1 MAEKMTWL
9 ELRRAIAVRS
19 GDRQK
24 EVNSFMDE
32 LVKQIMEGLRTDKV
46 VRISGLGSFK
56 LQAVAARK
64 SVNVATGEDIVIPGY
79 EKVTFVPE
87 SGVKELFLNLKET
100 TEEKPEP
107 ATPLQKLGAQADEI
121 VGLLADLGQAPKKV
135 DEPAI
140 PQTQETPETP
150 EIPETPEKPDPK
162 VEPEPIVAPEPVKA
176 PEHVAPVVTPVV
188 EPVVAPVVAPEPVA
202 PVVTP
207 VVEPEKEPVKE
218 PEKEPVKEPV
228 KEPEKEPEKPKYHFL
243 RDTLITLTILLLLL
257 AGAFYFFRQ
266 ELTKWVDSLRE
277 KMQTPVEQVVE
288 PVVTDTTA
296 VVDIPQEPDTIATDT
311 IAVEEVH
318 AEEAVIEE
326 VPVVE
331 EQKEEPVKA
340 EEVKAAPEEPQYKEG
355 DVIATVRLRKGED
368 LSKIAR
374 RYYGHGDLWVFI
386 YQFNEDHLGDP
397 DNVAIGSRINVPY
410 LTPEQQD
417 IRNPKTQLKIH
428 ELYQKYLNKN

>member
-1 MAEKMTWL
+1 
-9 ELRRAIAVRS
+9 
-19 GDRQK
+19 
-24 EVNSFMDE
+24 MDE

-100 TEEKPEP
+100 TDEKPEP

-140 PQTQETPETP
+140 PQTPETP

-176 PEHVAPVVTPVV
+176 LEPVAPVVTPVV

-207 VVEPEKEPVKE
+207 VVEPVKE
-218 PEKEPVKEPV
+218 PEKEPV

-331 EQKEEPVKA
+331 EQKEEPAKA

>member
-140 PQTQETPETP
+140 PQTPETPETP
-150 EIPETPEKPDPK
+150 GIPETLEKPDPK

-176 PEHVAPVVTPVV
+176 PEPVAPVVTPVV

-207 VVEPEKEPVKE
+207 VVEPVKEPEKEPVKE
-218 PEKEPVKEPV
+218 PEKEPEKEQ
-228 KEPEKEPEKPKYHFL
+228 EKEPEKPKYHFL

-340 EEVKAAPEEPQYKEG
+340 EEAKAAPEEPLYKEG

-410 LTPEQQD
+410 LTPEQQN

>member
-1 MAEKMTWL
+1 
-9 ELRRAIAVRS
+9 
-19 GDRQK
+19 
-24 EVNSFMDE
+24 MDE

-140 PQTQETPETP
+140 PQTPETPETP
-150 EIPETPEKPDPK
+150 GIPETLEKPDPK

-176 PEHVAPVVTPVV
+176 PEPVAPVVTPVV

-207 VVEPEKEPVKE
+207 VVEPVKE
-218 PEKEPVKEPV
+218 PEKEPV

-288 PVVTDTTA
+288 SVVTDTTA

-318 AEEAVIEE
+318 AEEAVIED

>member
-100 TEEKPEP
+100 TEEKPES

-140 PQTQETPETP
+140 PQTPETP

-176 PEHVAPVVTPVV
+176 PEPVAPIVTPVV

-207 VVEPEKEPVKE
+207 VVEPVKEPVKE
-218 PEKEPVKEPV
+218 PEKEPV

-296 VVDIPQEPDTIATDT
+296 VADIPQEPDTIATDT

>member
-140 PQTQETPETP
+140 PQTPETP

-176 PEHVAPVVTPVV
+176 QEPVAPEVAPIVTPEPVAPVVAPEPIAPVVTPVV
-188 EPVVAPVVAPEPVA
+188 EPV
-202 PVVTP
+202 
-207 VVEPEKEPVKE
+207 KE
-218 PEKEPVKEPV
+218 PEKEPV

-296 VVDIPQEPDTIATDT
+296 VVDIPQEPDTNATDT

-428 ELYQKYLNKN
+428 ELYQKYHNKN

>member
-1 MAEKMTWL
+1 
-9 ELRRAIAVRS
+9 
-19 GDRQK
+19 
-24 EVNSFMDE
+24 MDE

-140 PQTQETPETP
+140 PQTPETP

-176 PEHVAPVVTPVV
+176 QEPVAPEVAPIVTPEPVAPVVT
-188 EPVVAPVVAPEPVA
+188 PEPVA

-207 VVEPEKEPVKE
+207 VVEPVKE
-218 PEKEPVKEPV
+218 PEKEPV

-340 EEVKAAPEEPQYKEG
+340 EEAKAAPEEPLYKEG

-410 LTPEQQD
+410 LTPEQQN

>member
-140 PQTQETPETP
+140 PQTPETP

-176 PEHVAPVVTPVV
+176 PEPVAPVVTPVV
-188 EPVVAPVVAPEPVA
+188 EPVVAPVVAPEPVV

-207 VVEPEKEPVKE
+207 VVEPVKE
-218 PEKEPVKEPV
+218 PEKEPV

>member
-1 MAEKMTWL
+1 
-9 ELRRAIAVRS
+9 
-19 GDRQK
+19 
-24 EVNSFMDE
+24 MDE

-140 PQTQETPETP
+140 PQTPETP

-176 PEHVAPVVTPVV
+176 PEPVAPVVTPVV

-207 VVEPEKEPVKE
+207 VVEPVKE
-218 PEKEPVKEPV
+218 PEKEPV

>member
-1 MAEKMTWL
+1 
-9 ELRRAIAVRS
+9 
-19 GDRQK
+19 
-24 EVNSFMDE
+24 MDE

-100 TEEKPEP
+100 TEEKPES

-140 PQTQETPETP
+140 PQTPETPETP

-176 PEHVAPVVTPVV
+176 PEPVAPVVTPVV

-207 VVEPEKEPVKE
+207 VVEPVKEPVKE
-218 PEKEPVKEPV
+218 PEKEPV

>member
-140 PQTQETPETP
+140 PQTPETP

-207 VVEPEKEPVKE
+207 VVEPVKE

-228 KEPEKEPEKPKYHFL
+228 KEPEKPKYHFL

-355 DVIATVRLRKGED
+355 DVIATIRLRKGED

>member
-140 PQTQETPETP
+140 PQT
-150 EIPETPEKPDPK
+150 PETPEKPDPK
-162 VEPEPIVAPEPVKA
+162 VESEPIVAPEPVKA
-176 PEHVAPVVTPVV
+176 PEPVAPVVTPVV

-207 VVEPEKEPVKE
+207 VVEPVKE
-218 PEKEPVKEPV
+218 PEKEPV

>member
-64 SVNVATGEDIVIPGY
+64 SVNVAARKSVNVATGEDIVIPGY

-100 TEEKPEP
+100 TEEKPEA

-135 DEPAI
+135 EESEAAPEVPEVVPEVPA
-140 PQTQETPETP
+140 TP
-150 EIPETPEKPDPK
+150 EIPKTPIEPEKP
-162 VEPEPIVAPEPVKA
+162 EPVAA
-176 PEHVAPVVTPVV
+176 P
-188 EPVVAPVVAPEPVA
+188 EPVVAPEPIKAPEPVA
-202 PVVTP
+202 PVVPPVVAPIVAPEPAAPVVTPEPIAPIVPP
-207 VVEPEKEPVKE
+207 VVEPIKE
-218 PEKEPVKEPV
+218 PEKEPV

-288 PVVTDTTA
+288 PVVTDTTT

-311 IAVEEVH
+311 MTVDETAVT
-318 AEEAVIEE
+318 
-326 VPVVE
+326 
-331 EQKEEPVKA
+331 EQAPA
-340 EEVKAAPEEPQYKEG
+340 EEVVTPEPAPVVQEQPAEVAQSTPEMPQYKEG

-368 LSKIAR
+368 LSRIAR
-374 RYYGHGDLWVFI
+374 RFYGHGDLWVFI
-386 YQFNEDHLGDP
+386 YE
-397 DNVAIGSRINVPY
+397 
-410 LTPEQQD
+410 
-417 IRNPKTQLKIH
+417 
-428 ELYQKYLNKN
+428 

>member
-1 MAEKMTWL
+1 
-9 ELRRAIAVRS
+9 
-19 GDRQK
+19 
-24 EVNSFMDE
+24 MDE

-140 PQTQETPETP
+140 PQTPETPETP
-150 EIPETPEKPDPK
+150 ATPEKPDPK
-162 VEPEPIVAPEPVKA
+162 VEPEPIVAPEPVKT
-176 PEHVAPVVTPVV
+176 PEPVAPVVTPVV

-202 PVVTP
+202 PVAPVVTP
-207 VVEPEKEPVKE
+207 VVEPVKE
-218 PEKEPVKEPV
+218 PEKEPV

>member
-1 MAEKMTWL
+1 
-9 ELRRAIAVRS
+9 
-19 GDRQK
+19 
-24 EVNSFMDE
+24 MDE

-100 TEEKPEP
+100 TEEKPES

-140 PQTQETPETP
+140 PQTPETP

-176 PEHVAPVVTPVV
+176 PEPVAPIVTPVV

-207 VVEPEKEPVKE
+207 VVEPVKEPVKE
-218 PEKEPVKEPV
+218 PEKEPV

-296 VVDIPQEPDTIATDT
+296 VADIPQEPDTIATDT

>member
-140 PQTQETPETP
+140 PQTPETP

-176 PEHVAPVVTPVV
+176 QEPVAPEVAPVVEPVAPVVAPEPIAPVVTPVV
-188 EPVVAPVVAPEPVA
+188 EPV
-202 PVVTP
+202 
-207 VVEPEKEPVKE
+207 KE
-218 PEKEPVKEPV
+218 PEKEPV

-428 ELYQKYLNKN
+428 ELYQKYLKKN

>member
-140 PQTQETPETP
+140 PQTPETPETP

-176 PEHVAPVVTPVV
+176 PEPVAPVVTPVV

-207 VVEPEKEPVKE
+207 VVEPVKE
-218 PEKEPVKEPV
+218 PEKEPV

-410 LTPEQQD
+410 LTLEQQD

>member
-1 MAEKMTWL
+1 
-9 ELRRAIAVRS
+9 
-19 GDRQK
+19 
-24 EVNSFMDE
+24 MDE

-100 TEEKPEP
+100 TEEKLEP

-140 PQTQETPETP
+140 PQTPETPETL
-150 EIPETPEKPDPK
+150 ETPETPEKPDPK

-176 PEHVAPVVTPVV
+176 PEPVAPVVTPVV
-188 EPVVAPVVAPEPVA
+188 EPVVAPVVAPEPFA

-207 VVEPEKEPVKE
+207 VVEPVKE
-218 PEKEPVKEPV
+218 PEKEPV

>member
-1 MAEKMTWL
+1 
-9 ELRRAIAVRS
+9 
-19 GDRQK
+19 
-24 EVNSFMDE
+24 MDE

-140 PQTQETPETP
+140 PQTPETP

-176 PEHVAPVVTPVV
+176 PEPVAPVVTPVV

-207 VVEPEKEPVKE
+207 VVEPVKE
-218 PEKEPVKEPV
+218 PEKEPV

-277 KMQTPVEQVVE
+277 KMQTPVEQVAE

>member
-140 PQTQETPETP
+140 PQTPETP

-176 PEHVAPVVTPVV
+176 PEPVAPVVTPVV

-207 VVEPEKEPVKE
+207 VVEPVKE
-218 PEKEPVKEPV
+218 PEKEPV

>member
-1 MAEKMTWL
+1 
-9 ELRRAIAVRS
+9 
-19 GDRQK
+19 
-24 EVNSFMDE
+24 MDE

-140 PQTQETPETP
+140 PQTPETP

-207 VVEPEKEPVKE
+207 VVEPVKE
-218 PEKEPVKEPV
+218 PEKEPV

>member
-121 VGLLADLGQAPKKV
+121 VGLLADLGQAPKRV

-140 PQTQETPETP
+140 PQTPETP

-176 PEHVAPVVTPVV
+176 PEPVAPVVTPVV

-207 VVEPEKEPVKE
+207 VVEPVKE
-218 PEKEPVKEPV
+218 PEKEPV

-243 RDTLITLTILLLLL
+243 RDTLITLTILLLLM

>member
-140 PQTQETPETP
+140 PQTPETP

-176 PEHVAPVVTPVV
+176 PEPVAPVVTPVV

-207 VVEPEKEPVKE
+207 VVEPVKE
-218 PEKEPVKEPV
+218 PEKEPV

-257 AGAFYFFRQ
+257 AVAFYFFRQ

-296 VVDIPQEPDTIATDT
+296 VVDIPQEPDTLATDT

>member
-140 PQTQETPETP
+140 PQTPETPETP

-176 PEHVAPVVTPVV
+176 PEPVAPVVTPVV
-188 EPVVAPVVAPEPVA
+188 EPVVAPVVAPEPAA

-207 VVEPEKEPVKE
+207 VVEPVKE
-218 PEKEPVKEPV
+218 PEKEPV

-331 EQKEEPVKA
+331 EQKEEPVRA

>member
-1 MAEKMTWL
+1 
-9 ELRRAIAVRS
+9 
-19 GDRQK
+19 
-24 EVNSFMDE
+24 MDE

-140 PQTQETPETP
+140 PQTPETPETP
-150 EIPETPEKPDPK
+150 EAPEKPDPK

-176 PEHVAPVVTPVV
+176 PEPVAPEVAPVV
-188 EPVVAPVVAPEPVA
+188 EPVAPIVTPESVAPVVAPEPVA

-207 VVEPEKEPVKE
+207 VVEPIKE
-218 PEKEPVKEPV
+218 PEKEPV

-311 IAVEEVH
+311 IAVEEIH

>member
-1 MAEKMTWL
+1 MAEKMTWI
-9 ELRRAIAVRS
+9 ELRRAIMVRS
-19 GDRQK
+19 GGNQK
-24 EVNSFMDE
+24 EISSFMDE
-32 LVKQIMEGLRTDKV
+32 LVKQLIAGLRTDKV

-56 LQAVAARK
+56 MQTVAPRK

-79 EKVTFVPE
+79 EKVAFVPE
-87 SGVKELFLNLKET
+87 SGVKELVMNLKEA

-140 PQTQETPETP
+140 PQTPETP

-176 PEHVAPVVTPVV
+176 PEPVAPVVTPVV

-207 VVEPEKEPVKE
+207 VVEPVKE
-218 PEKEPVKEPV
+218 PEKEPVKELE

-326 VPVVE
+326 MPVVE

-397 DNVAIGSRINVPY
+397 DNVAIGSRIKVPY
-410 LTPEQQD
+410 LTPEQRD
-417 IRNPKTQLKIH
+417 ITNPKTKQQIH
-428 ELYQKYLNKN
+428 ELYQQYLQKN

>member
-1 MAEKMTWL
+1 MTWL

>member
-140 PQTQETPETP
+140 PQT
-150 EIPETPEKPDPK
+150 PETPEKPDPK
-162 VEPEPIVAPEPVKA
+162 VESEPIVAPEPVKA
-176 PEHVAPVVTPVV
+176 PEPVAPVVTPVV

-207 VVEPEKEPVKE
+207 VVEPVKE
-218 PEKEPVKEPV
+218 PEKEPV

-355 DVIATVRLRKGED
+355 DVIATIRLRKGED

>member
-100 TEEKPEP
+100 TDEKPEP

-140 PQTQETPETP
+140 PQTPETP

-162 VEPEPIVAPEPVKA
+162 VEPEPIVAPEPVK
-176 PEHVAPVVTPVV
+176 T
-188 EPVVAPVVAPEPVA
+188 PEPVA

-207 VVEPEKEPVKE
+207 VAEPVKE
-218 PEKEPVKEPV
+218 PEKEPV
-228 KEPEKEPEKPKYHFL
+228 KEPEKPKYHFL

-340 EEVKAAPEEPQYKEG
+340 EKVKAAPEEPQYKEG

-397 DNVAIGSRINVPY
+397 DKVAIGSRINVPY

>member
-32 LVKQIMEGLRTDKV
+32 LVKQIMEGLRSDKV

-140 PQTQETPETP
+140 PQAPETP

-176 PEHVAPVVTPVV
+176 PEPVAPVVTPVV

-207 VVEPEKEPVKE
+207 VVEPVKE
-218 PEKEPVKEPV
+218 PEKKPV
-228 KEPEKEPEKPKYHFL
+228 KEPEKPKYHFL

>member
-140 PQTQETPETP
+140 PQT
-150 EIPETPEKPDPK
+150 PETPEKPEPK

-176 PEHVAPVVTPVV
+176 PEPVAPVVTPVA

-207 VVEPEKEPVKE
+207 VVEPVKE
-218 PEKEPVKEPV
+218 PEKEPV

-410 LTPEQQD
+410 LTPEQQN

>member
-1 MAEKMTWL
+1 MTWL

-135 DEPAI
+135 DEPAT
-140 PQTQETPETP
+140 PQTPETP

-162 VEPEPIVAPEPVKA
+162 VESEPIVAPEPVKA
-176 PEHVAPVVTPVV
+176 PKPVAPVVTPVV

-207 VVEPEKEPVKE
+207 VVEPVKE
-218 PEKEPVKEPV
+218 PEKEPV

>member
-1 MAEKMTWL
+1 M
-9 ELRRAIAVRS
+9 
-19 GDRQK
+19 
-24 EVNSFMDE
+24 
-32 LVKQIMEGLRTDKV
+32 
-46 VRISGLGSFK
+46 
-56 LQAVAARK
+56 
-64 SVNVATGEDIVIPGY
+64 
-79 EKVTFVPE
+79 
-87 SGVKELFLNLKET
+87 
-100 TEEKPEP
+100 
-107 ATPLQKLGAQADEI
+107 
-121 VGLLADLGQAPKKV
+121 
-135 DEPAI
+135 
-140 PQTQETPETP
+140 
-150 EIPETPEKPDPK
+150 
-162 VEPEPIVAPEPVKA
+162 
-176 PEHVAPVVTPVV
+176 TPVV

-207 VVEPEKEPVKE
+207 VVEPVKE
-218 PEKEPVKEPV
+218 PEKEPV

-318 AEEAVIEE
+318 AEETVIEE

-417 IRNPKTQLKIH
+417 IRNPKTQAQDTRIVS
-428 ELYQKYLNKN
+428 EVP

>member
-1 MAEKMTWL
+1 
-9 ELRRAIAVRS
+9 
-19 GDRQK
+19 
-24 EVNSFMDE
+24 MDE

-100 TEEKPEP
+100 TEEKPEA

-135 DEPAI
+135 EEP
-140 PQTQETPETP
+140 EVTPEVPEVPATP
-150 EIPETPEKPDPK
+150 EIPETPIEPEKPEPV

-176 PEHVAPVVTPVV
+176 PEPVAPVVTPVV
-188 EPVVAPVVAPEPVA
+188 EPVVAPVVTPEPVA
-202 PVVTP
+202 PVITPEPIAPIVTP
-207 VVEPEKEPVKE
+207 VVEPIKE
-218 PEKEPVKEPV
+218 PEKESV

-288 PVVTDTTA
+288 PVVTDTTT

-311 IAVEEVH
+311 MTVDETAVT
-318 AEEAVIEE
+318 
-326 VPVVE
+326 
-331 EQKEEPVKA
+331 EQAPA
-340 EEVKAAPEEPQYKEG
+340 EEVVTPEPTPVVQEQPAEVAQPTPEMPQYKEG

-368 LSKIAR
+368 LSRIAR
-374 RYYGHGDLWVFI
+374 RFYGHGDLWVFI
-386 YQFNEDHLGDP
+386 YEFNEGRLGNP
-397 DNVAIGSRINVPY
+397 DNVAIGSSIQVPY

-417 IRNPKTQLKIH
+417 IRNPKTLLRIH
-428 ELYQKYLNKN
+428 ELYQKYLKKN

>member
-1 MAEKMTWL
+1 
-9 ELRRAIAVRS
+9 
-19 GDRQK
+19 
-24 EVNSFMDE
+24 MDE

-140 PQTQETPETP
+140 PRTPETP

-176 PEHVAPVVTPVV
+176 PEPVAPVVTPVV

-207 VVEPEKEPVKE
+207 VVEPVKE
-218 PEKEPVKEPV
+218 PEKEPV

-410 LTPEQQD
+410 LTPEQLD

>member
-140 PQTQETPETP
+140 PQTPETP

-176 PEHVAPVVTPVV
+176 PEPVAPVVTPVV
-188 EPVVAPVVAPEPVA
+188 EPVVAPIVAPEPVA

-207 VVEPEKEPVKE
+207 VVEPVKE
-218 PEKEPVKEPV
+218 PEKEPV

-428 ELYQKYLNKN
+428 ELYQKYINKN

>member
-1 MAEKMTWL
+1 
-9 ELRRAIAVRS
+9 
-19 GDRQK
+19 
-24 EVNSFMDE
+24 MDE

-140 PQTQETPETP
+140 PQTPETP

-162 VEPEPIVAPEPVKA
+162 VEPEPIVAPEPVKT
-176 PEHVAPVVTPVV
+176 PEPVAPVVTPVV

-207 VVEPEKEPVKE
+207 VVEPVKE
-218 PEKEPVKEPV
+218 PEKEPV

>member
-140 PQTQETPETP
+140 PQTPETPETP

-176 PEHVAPVVTPVV
+176 PEPVAPVVTPVV
-188 EPVVAPVVAPEPVA
+188 EPVVTPVVAPEPVA

-207 VVEPEKEPVKE
+207 VVEPVKE
-218 PEKEPVKEPV
+218 PEKEPV

-318 AEEAVIEE
+318 AEEAVIDE

-417 IRNPKTQLKIH
+417 IRNPKTQFKIH